1 MYKLLLILFFSFSL
15 TVNAQDSLKHSI
27 ELGQR
32 YENYLERDTY
42 RYITSLQ
49 YGYKIKNKH
58 DIFGRLLYQ
67 NRNGDNATQGI
78 VDFYPTYDKG
88 YMFFSVRYSN
98 NILFPK
104 IIVMGEVYRNFLK
117 IHEASIGLRYINPID
132 DYNIYVIT
140 GTYGIYYGN
149 WYTYIRPMF
158 NIIDDGVGWSGMI
171 VTRLYFADGKPYI
184 EGAIL
189 YGDDTGS
196 ERPYNSIEN
205 SFGLNTYMFRLK
217 GNLPLRNNFNLA
229 FGTDYSGILIPKAN
243 NLTTEVNI
251 LGFDVTLKKTF

>member
-1 MYKLLLILFFSFSL
+1 MYKILLILFFSVSI

-32 YENYLERDTY
+32 YENYLERSTY

-58 DIFGRLLYQ
+58 EIYGSIVYQ
-67 NRNGDNATQGI
+67 NRNGDNAIQGI

-88 YMFFSVRYSN
+88 YMFFSFRYSN

-104 IIVMGEVYRNFLK
+104 ITAIGEVYRNFLK
-117 IHEASIGLRYINPID
+117 IHEASIGLRYIQPID
-132 DYNIYVIT
+132 NYNIYVIT

-149 WYTYIRPMF
+149 WYTYIRPMM
-158 NIIDDGVGWSGMI
+158 NIVEDGVGWSGMI
-171 VTRLYFADGKPYI
+171 VTRRYFGDGKPYI

-196 ERPYNSIEN
+196 ERPVNSIEN

-217 GNLPLRNNFNLA
+217 GNLPLPKNFNIA
-229 FGTDYSGILIPKAN
+229 FGADYSGILIPKAN
-243 NLTTEVNI
+243 NGTTEINI
-251 LGFDVTLKKTF
+251 LGFDVTLKKKF